1 MLPVTPLVRPGDRI
15 RTCTFPGPKPGA
27 FIQIWPH
34 PEIMGQESNDLSSLE
49 LQSSAN
55 PSQLPAQKYP
65 TGHDP
70 AISGLASRYVASYTT
85 DT

>member
-65 TGHDP
+65 F
-70 AISGLASRYVASYTT
+70 
-85 DT
+85 